1 MIPHNEPQ
9 RLSQAAFW
17 YSAYPAIIL
26 AFIAV
31 IAGAFMR
38 DIVISAC
45 MESACPVFMPY
56 VVPAIVVTFI
66 IAALIQPVLNFVL
79 FSYSLTGSTITINS
93 GILYR
98 QYETIDFNRIQT
110 LDLER
115 GPLLWLFGLT
125 EVRLWTASADQVNQE
140 QGVSHATPDTTL
152 ILDSGDA
159 EHLRDHIHASKAP
172 APAPVTQTS
181 PAPQPSEP
189 TQEHTDTAPT
199 AQS

>member
-9 RLSQAAFW
+9 HLSQAAFW

-38 DIVISAC
+38 DIVITAC

-56 VVPAIVVTFI
+56 IVPGIVVIFI
-66 IAALIQPVLNFVL
+66 IAALVQPVLNFVL
-79 FSYSLTGSTITINS
+79 FSYTLTDRTITINS

-125 EVRLWTASADQVNQE
+125 EVRLWTASADQLNHE
-140 QGVSHATPDTTL
+140 HDGPHAAPDTTL
-152 ILDSGDA
+152 ILERGTA
-159 EHLRDHIHASKAP
+159 EILRDHIHNAKQPVA
-172 APAPVTQTS
+172 APVADATTPV
-181 PAPQPSEP
+181 PAQP
-189 TQEHTDTAPT
+189 DTTT
-199 AQS
+199 ATLTT